1 MFQTEPILFL
11 QSFASDGLTLLM
23 EAITQTGYETFILGV
38 LIIIITGVS
47 LRKGFILFQILLW
60 TDISTQ
66 TLKRIFALPRPI
78 YVDSNIQNLGIVDK
92 YSLSEFIN
100 RGAEGFFE
108 PLKREVVVAYRLRI
122 QNNYDVYGLPS
133 GHVSSATALWGGLAL
148 LFRHRVLYWIA
159 PAMIVLMALSRMYFG
174 RHFLADVMG
183 GMVVG
188 VAMLF
193 VAYQL
198 LTRYQLQ
205 ERFFQRASFALTVQL
220 PNILF
225 FLFLFVAP
233 LLVALTS
240 TLESDKIGYLL
251 GVNTAFL
258 VVILQ
263 GLPDDSGTLWQ
274 RAARVLLGFL
284 LFFVVNSI
292 VDLGI
297 NLSGIND
304 DLAWVEFMEAAIPS
318 FMALWGLITI
328 SVKLGL
334 YKRENV
340 LIEEE

>member
-23 EAITQTGYETFILGV
+23 EAITQTGYETFVIGV

-60 TDISTQ
+60 TYISTQ

-205 ERFFQRASFALTVQL
+205 QRFFERASFALAVQL

-225 FLFLFVAP
+225 FIFLFVAP

-240 TLESDKIGYLL
+240 TMESDKLGYLL

-304 DLAWVEFMEAAIPS
+304 DLAWVEFIEAAIPS

>member
-122 QNNYDVYGLPS
+122 QNNYDLYGLPS

-148 LFRHRVLYWIA
+148 LFRHRVLYWIT
-159 PAMIVLMALSRMYFG
+159 PVMIVLMALSRMYFG

-188 VAMLF
+188 VVILF

-240 TLESDKIGYLL
+240 TLESDKLGYLL

-258 VVILQ
+258 VVILR
-263 GLPDDSGTLWQ
+263 GLPDDAGTLWQ

-304 DLAWVEFMEAAIPS
+304 DLAWVEFIEAAIPS